1 MRQLLSILSLILAG
15 LLAAAALA
23 GYQADQLL
31 RDEEPIREIA
41 GELPEQSEFS
51 EAVASTMVS
60 ELSEQIPDQARQLL
74 GTGIEEQAEAMVS
87 DIVASLLE
95 NDRTRAAWDET
106 LQSTRTD
113 WTAQMEELFDA
124 GSTGSAEELNVEVDL
139 SPVASAMTEPLREGL
154 DSYLGWIPGLD
165 SADFDV
171 LAPEIVVDVDA
182 AAGQEAQTD
191 PYAVA
196 TVVAGSEHWLW
207 FAVGS
212 GLLLVLGLVIGVGK
226 SRWAGLAAGGLV
238 AGVLGLWLALSV
250 AAPSFDIP
258 PDADPAMAAV
268 LQHVEE
274 SFTAWAQPSWWI
286 FIAGAALL
294 LIIGVLGSLVA
305 PGARRVEAR
314 A

>member
-1 MRQLLSILSLILAG
+1 MDLSRGIG
-15 LLAAAALA
+15 DDGAAA
-23 GYQADQLL
+23 GGPGQLS
-31 RDEEPIREIA
+31 
-41 GELPEQSEFS
+41 G
-51 EAVASTMVS
+51 
-60 ELSEQIPDQARQLL
+60 
-74 GTGIEEQAEAMVS
+74 
-87 DIVASLLE
+87 
-95 NDRTRAAWDET
+95 
-106 LQSTRTD
+106 
-113 WTAQMEELFDA
+113 
-124 GSTGSAEELNVEVDL
+124 VD
-139 SPVASAMTEPLREGL
+139 
-154 DSYLGWIPGLD
+154 PGPD

-226 SRWAGLAAGGLV
+226 SRWAGLAAGGWSRV
-238 AGVLGLWLALSV
+238 CSDCGW
-250 AAPSFDIP
+250 PSP
-258 PDADPAMAAV
+258 GQRPASTSPDADPAMAAV